1 MPAFE
6 PTWGEPIE
14 PALVLIWMIQQ
25 MRRCKEDVFEK
36 TESISIVG
44 QNADTGV
51 DIVNKREHKIQE
63 RLIGG

>member
-1 MPAFE
+1 M
-6 PTWGEPIE
+6 
-14 PALVLIWMIQQ
+14 
-25 MRRCKEDVFEK
+25 EDVFEN
-36 TESISIVG
+36 TEAGSNIVG